1 MVRSGTE
8 TSTAA
13 SSATFLL
20 IDALWVIFN
29 ALDSLSRY
37 VSESLLCFGT
47 VGLCKRKVL
56 LLNEDDPSF
65 FCLK

>member
-1 MVRSGTE
+1 MVVRLGTE
-8 TSTAA
+8 TSAAA

-29 ALDSLSRY
+29 ALDSLSQC

-47 VGLCKRKVL
+47 VGLRK
-56 LLNEDDPSF
+56 SAF
-65 FCLK
+65 A